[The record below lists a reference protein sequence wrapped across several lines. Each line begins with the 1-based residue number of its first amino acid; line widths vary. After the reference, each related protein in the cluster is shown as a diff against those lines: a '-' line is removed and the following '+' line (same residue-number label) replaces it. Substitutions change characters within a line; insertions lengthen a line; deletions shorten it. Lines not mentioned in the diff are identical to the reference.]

1 VDATYLLFS
10 AYLVFAMQFG
20 FAFGMPSNDFI
31 GRIFVVLYR

>member
-31 GRIFVVLYR
+31 GRIFVMLYR